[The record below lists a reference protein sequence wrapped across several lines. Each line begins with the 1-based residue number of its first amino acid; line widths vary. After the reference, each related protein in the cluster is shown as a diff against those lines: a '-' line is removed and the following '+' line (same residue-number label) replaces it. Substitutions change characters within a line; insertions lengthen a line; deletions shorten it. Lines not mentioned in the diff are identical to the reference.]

1 MIVNPPTVANT
12 ILRKITLRTDRRV
25 RDLVVV
31 VNSAGVKLSGQTG
44 SFHMKQLAQHS
55 VREVL
60 PTTPIENAI
69 QVLK

>member
-1 MIVNPPTVANT
+1 MMIASAPTVADT
-12 ILRKITLRTDRRV
+12 ILRKITTRTDRRV

-31 VNSAGVKLSGQTG
+31 VTSAGVKLSGQTG

-60 PTTPIENAI
+60 PTTPIQNGIE
-69 QVLK
+69 VK